1 MRYKAITFVLL
12 GLFLFSL
19 VSALDVTLTSPD
31 LDKTIQQGGYDI
43 ILIHYVIDNTG
54 GSAGAVSIEFNPGLT
69 NTPESKSIAFKND
82 SIKEGDTFLIVEVQD
97 TENPII
103 YTGDINA
110 KFGNDLLS
118 SLTSHITVDG
128 DLTPVGDCYL
138 YTKNY
143 FKSPKIQQ
151 GDTNDNIATIRVV
164 ASLGCPNL
172 KFDDITL
179 TSTDAMEGE
188 PLGVSF
194 METSIEGKEYLFR
207 LSANA
212 ENVQTGSYN
221 YIYSISA
228 TGEGYENLNKD
239 IEFIITVMSGI
250 NPITDDLPSSI
261 PTCSLSA
268 SEFALNQTYKLICT
282 STNPNIEIQPVI
294 DYDYIKG
301 LGVTET
307 GSTYEYSFQPKQF
320 GNTIIR
326 ARFLF
331 KNAPIGNEYSQEV
344 RILASSGIVPGTSL
358 ALKFYPNLYEA
369 KEDEPITIRAVDNE
383 SGNILTNAKI
393 YLDGIE
399 MLNDSLVLKSNKNYE
414 IRASFIGYRD
424 LVETIN
430 LNPKLINF
438 TIGTE
443 YNLGDSL
450 NFTTDPEDATVTLN
464 GSLISLPFPL
474 NSIGTFEIS
483 VSKLGYTTSTQN
495 ITVGSHSKIIYSTP
509 IDSIEKGGEIL
520 VEFAEN
526 ETLIYVDFQA
536 DPSEAAVILV
546 QEFTG
551 KQVSF
556 LTEKEGVYHVYA
568 DGEFIQQFSVIKSD
582 GWWNFYKS
590 PWVWIPAII
599 ILILLFIYYGF
610 FAPDPEDEEDN

>member
-1 MRYKAITFVLL
+1 MRYKAITFVIL

-19 VSALDVTLTSPD
+19 VSALDVTLTPNIITDNVKQGESITKTIHYEIFNPDTTTQTATIIINTDILPFTTTSISSVVVDTNETETGDFTITFSPSISDEDKLYADYIRLGSENILAKITVEEDQTGTCRLIELPHTTSFRITQGETGTTQQIKIRASTECPD
-31 LDKTIQQGGYDI
+31 LIFNSLAPQTQMDKPMYIESMGESEQGREYIFTVGLD
-43 ILIHYVIDNTG
+43 
-54 GSAGAVSIEFNPGLT
+54 AV
-69 NTPESKSIAFKND
+69 D
-82 SIKEGDTFLIVEVQD
+82 
-97 TENPII
+97 
-103 YTGDINA
+103 
-110 KFGNDLLS
+110 
-118 SLTSHITVDG
+118 
-128 DLTPVGDCYL
+128 
-138 YTKNY
+138 
-143 FKSPKIQQ
+143 
-151 GDTNDNIATIRVV
+151 
-164 ASLGCPNL
+164 
-172 KFDDITL
+172 
-179 TSTDAMEGE
+179 
-188 PLGVSF
+188 
-194 METSIEGKEYLFR
+194 
-207 LSANA
+207 
-212 ENVQTGSYN
+212 VQTGTYSNSYIVSAFSGDT
-221 YIYSISA
+221 IYSKTIPLSV
-228 TGEGYENLNKD
+228 
-239 IEFIITVMSGI
+239 TVSSGTA
-250 NPITDDLPSSI
+250 PDSTFTTL

-268 SEFALNQTYKLICT
+268 SEFALNQTYKLICN
-282 STNPNIEIQPVI
+282 SISPNIEVQPVI

-301 LGVTET
+301 IGVSET
-307 GSTYEYSFQPKQF
+307 GDSYEYSFQPIQF
-320 GNTIIR
+320 GNTEIK

-331 KNAPIGNEYSQEV
+331 KNAPMGSEYSQEV
-344 RILASSGIVPGTSL
+344 RILASSGVVQGTSL
-358 ALKFYPNLYEA
+358 ALKFYPDLYEA

>member
-599 ILILLFIYYGF
+599 VLILLFIYYGF

>member
-443 YNLGDSL
+443 YNLGESL

-509 IDSIEKGGEIL
+509 IDSLEKGGEIL

>member
-509 IDSIEKGGEIL
+509 IDSLEKGGEIL